1 MSTECKRR
9 KHAHTQS
16 SCDTTSEQLWEQV
29 WEARPDME
37 APPPTAVFKCPVQ
50 LWWNDSSGEEILC
63 HIMQDN
69 TCNVTFDDLP
79 SIWPLQQI
87 DANTNPSETLFANTA
102 KLRCGHTFHPTA
114 LALHFVNMDMRC
126 PVCREGNKASLN
138 VECLPIDIRSSII
151 SKKEQLHAP
160 ELRSSDDIRQVMTA
174 LELHIHLRGP
184 SNPQTVNTN
193 SSVTSL
199 RSVLHSRILCASE
212 QIEQIQ
218 QQEAIGHQTNTDLI
232 NFPVHRSFQRIA
244 RSVLERHAEMLGNTI
259 VFVLHHPLVP
269 ITIQSAEMPARQ
281 VISELFNCLTMQGTP
296 LECHGSVPLFC
307 TAAGAE
313 PVAVVNSKYT
323 LDNSTPSV
331 TIDVNMHII
340 LNIATYVS
348 EVIGSIARATMDGEF
363 MGPQMLVPE
372 IITII

>member
-9 KHAHTQS
+9 KHAHNQS
-16 SCDTTSEQLWEQV
+16 ASDATSPQLWEQM
-29 WEARPDME
+29 WEARPDIE
-37 APPPTAVFKCPVQ
+37 SSPPSAIYKCPVQ
-50 LWWNDSSGEEILC
+50 LWWNDPSGEEVLC

-69 TCNVTFDDLP
+69 TYDVTFDDLP
-79 SIWPLQQI
+79 TIWPSQQV
-87 DANTNPSETLFANTA
+87 DDTTDSSETLVANTA
-102 KLRCGHTFHPTA
+102 KLSCGHTFHPTA

-126 PVCREGNKASLN
+126 PVCREGNKAALN
-138 VECLPIDIRSSII
+138 VECLPIEIRSSIM
-151 SKKEQLHAP
+151 SKKEKLQAP

-184 SNPQTVNTN
+184 SNPETVNAN

-218 QQEAIGHQTNTDLI
+218 QQEANAHQTNTDLI
-232 NFPVHRSFQRIA
+232 NFPVHRSFQRIV
-244 RSVLERHAEMLGNTI
+244 RTVLERHAEMRGNTI
-259 VFVLHHPLVP
+259 MFVLYHPLVP
-269 ITIQSAEMPARQ
+269 ITIQSAEIPARQ
-281 VISELFNCLTMQGTP
+281 VVSNLFNCLTMEGNP

-307 TAAGAE
+307 TAAGGEA
-313 PVAVVNSKYT
+313 VAVVHSKYT

-331 TIDVNMHII
+331 TIDVNMHMI
-340 LNIATYVS
+340 LNIANYVS

-363 MGPQMLVPE
+363 LGPQMLVPE